1 MLFTS
6 VLLVLIVAFLL
17 LINNWSLNKGII
29 YFVLALLILGMRQLT
44 FLLGMTTGY
53 DYWLTVLLIHFDPLI
68 ALIAVFCLY
77 YFKSLI
83 KGKLVFD
90 RYFFLCAMPAMVVLV
105 NIFPYYSVPFASKLA
120 YYTNEQRHIPYS
132 EPTNFLFVLFPFHV
146 QRTLVFLTNA
156 FFFFLAFRYLYQSKK
171 RGSTFLKKRVLQLI
185 NQLSIVIPIIIF
197 PMFGLVFY
205 ATSQSYQEQGL
216 VFRNEAFAA
225 DGYFFLILLL
235 LPISFLFMPTFLY
248 GDLPN
253 KPFVIRLLSF
263 YKRFTQANPNF
274 QETAFEKSDD
284 LERIVNYIEKEKP
297 YVNTAFSLHDI
308 SRSLNIPHI
317 RVTTCFSKQLKV
329 SFPTYRN
336 KLRVEYATEL
346 FRSGAHLNTSIEGI
360 AAMSGFKSKSIFYTA
375 FKAEYGM
382 NPLEWIKEN
391 L

>member
-6 VLLVLIVAFLL
+6 VVLVLIVSFLL
-17 LINNWSLNKGII
+17 LINNWSINKGII
-29 YFVLALLILGMRQLT
+29 FFVLAILIVGMRQLT
-44 FLLGMTTGY
+44 FLLAMTTGY
-53 DYWLTVLLIHFDPLI
+53 DYWLAVLLIHFDPLI
-68 ALIAVFCLY
+68 ALLATFCLY

-90 RYFFLCAMPAMVVLV
+90 RYFYLCAIPALVILV

-120 YYTNEQRHIPYS
+120 YYTNEQRHIPYT
-132 EPTNFLFVLFPFHV
+132 EPANFSFVLFPFHV
-146 QRTLVFLTNA
+146 QRTFVFITNTII
-156 FFFFLAFRYLYQSKK
+156 FFLAFRYLYQAKK
-171 RGSTFLKKRVLQLI
+171 RGATFLKKRVLQLI
-185 NQLSIVIPIIIF
+185 NQLFVVIPIIVF
-197 PMFGLVFY
+197 PIYALVFY
-205 ATSQSYQEQGL
+205 ATSQSYNDEGII
-216 VFRNEAFAA
+216 FRNKSYAA
-225 DGYFFLILLL
+225 DGYFFLILLI

-248 GDLPN
+248 GDLLN

-263 YKRFTQANPNF
+263 YKRFTQAHPGF
-274 QETAFEKSDD
+274 QETAFEKSED

-336 KLRVEYATEL
+336 KLRVEHATEL

-375 FKAEYGM
+375 FKAVYGV
-382 NPLEWIKEN
+382 NPMEWIKVN

>member
-6 VLLVLIVAFLL
+6 VVLVLIVSFLL
-17 LINNWSLNKGII
+17 LLNNWSINKGII
-29 YFVLALLILGMRQLT
+29 FFVLAILIVGMRQLT
-44 FLLGMTTGY
+44 FLLAMTTGY
-53 DYWLTVLLIHFDPLI
+53 DYWLAILLIHFDPFI
-68 ALIAVFCLY
+68 ALLATFCLY

-83 KGKLVFD
+83 NGKLVID
-90 RYFFLCAMPAMVVLV
+90 RYFFLCAIPALVVLV
-105 NIFPYYSVPFASKLA
+105 NIFPYYSVPFANKLA
-120 YYTNEQRHIPYS
+120 YYTNEQRHIPYT
-132 EPTNFLFVLFPFHV
+132 EPANFSFVLFPFHV
-146 QRTLVFLTNA
+146 QRTFLFVTNSII
-156 FFFFLAFRYLYQSKK
+156 FFLAFRYLYQAKK

-185 NQLSIVIPIIIF
+185 NQLFIVIPIIVFPIF
-197 PMFGLVFY
+197 ALVIY
-205 ATSQSYQEQGL
+205 ATSQSYHAEGV
-216 VFRNEAFAA
+216 VFRNESYAA
-225 DGYFFLILLL
+225 DGYFFLILLI

-253 KPFVIRLLSF
+253 KPFVIRLLSI
-263 YKRFTQANPNF
+263 YKRFTQANPGF
-274 QETAFEKSDD
+274 QETSFEKSDD

-297 YVNTAFSLHDI
+297 YVNTSFSLHDI

-375 FKAEYGM
+375 FKAVYGV
-382 NPLEWIKEN
+382 NPMEWIKEN

>member
-6 VLLVLIVAFLL
+6 VVLVLIVSFLL
-17 LINNWSLNKGII
+17 VINNWSINKGII
-29 YFVLALLILGMRQLT
+29 FFVLAILIVGMRQLT
-44 FLLGMTTGY
+44 FLLAMTTGY
-53 DYWLTVLLIHFDPLI
+53 DYWLAVLLIHFDPLI
-68 ALIAVFCLY
+68 ALLATFCLY

-83 KGKLVFD
+83 KGKLVID
-90 RYFFLCAMPAMVVLV
+90 RYFFLCAIPALVVLI
-105 NIFPYYSVPFASKLA
+105 NIFPYYSVPFANKLA
-120 YYTNEQRHIPYS
+120 YYTNEQRHIPYT
-132 EPTNFLFVLFPFHV
+132 EPANFSFVLFPFHV
-146 QRTLVFLTNA
+146 QRTFLFVTNSMI
-156 FFFFLAFRYLYQSKK
+156 FFLAFRYLYQAKK

-185 NQLSIVIPIIIF
+185 NQLFIVIPIIVFPIF
-197 PMFGLVFY
+197 ALVIY
-205 ATSQSYQEQGL
+205 ATSQSYHAEGV
-216 VFRNEAFAA
+216 VFRNESYAA
-225 DGYFFLILLL
+225 DGYFFLILLI

-263 YKRFTQANPNF
+263 YKRFTQANPGF
-274 QETAFEKSDD
+274 QETAFEKSED
-284 LERIVNYIEKEKP
+284 LERIVNYIEREKP
-297 YVNTAFSLHDI
+297 YVNSAFSLHDI

-375 FKAEYGM
+375 FKAEYGV
-382 NPLEWIKEN
+382 NPMEWIKEN

>member
-1 MLFTS
+1 
-6 VLLVLIVAFLL
+6 
-17 LINNWSLNKGII
+17 
-29 YFVLALLILGMRQLT
+29 MRQLT
-44 FLLGMTTGY
+44 FLLAMTTGY
-53 DYWLTVLLIHFDPLI
+53 DYWLAVLLIHFDPLI
-68 ALIAVFCLY
+68 ALLATFCLY

-90 RYFFLCAMPAMVVLV
+90 RYFLLCAIPALAVLV
-105 NIFPYYSVPFASKLA
+105 NIFPYYSVPFANKLA
-120 YYTNEQRHIPYS
+120 YYTNEQRHIPYT
-132 EPTNFLFVLFPFHV
+132 EPANFSFVLFPFHV
-146 QRTLVFLTNA
+146 QRTFVFITNTII
-156 FFFFLAFRYLYQSKK
+156 FFLAFRYLYQAKK

-185 NQLSIVIPIIIF
+185 NQLFIVIPIIVF
-197 PMFGLVFY
+197 PIYALVFY
-205 ATSQSYQEQGL
+205 ATSQSYNDEGII
-216 VFRNEAFAA
+216 FRNKSYAA
-225 DGYFFLILLL
+225 DGYFFLILLI

-263 YKRFTQANPNF
+263 YKRFTQANPGF
-274 QETAFEKSDD
+274 QETAFEKSED
-284 LERIVNYIEKEKP
+284 LERIVNYIEREKP
-297 YVNTAFSLHDI
+297 YVNSAFSLHDI

-375 FKAEYGM
+375 FKAEYGV
-382 NPLEWIKEN
+382 NPMEWIKEN

>member
-6 VLLVLIVAFLL
+6 VVLVLIVSFLL
-17 LINNWSLNKGII
+17 LINNWSINKGII
-29 YFVLALLILGMRQLT
+29 FFVLAILIVGMRQLT
-44 FLLGMTTGY
+44 FLLAMTTGY
-53 DYWLTVLLIHFDPLI
+53 DYWLAVLLIHFDPLI
-68 ALIAVFCLY
+68 ALVATFCLY

-90 RYFFLCAMPAMVVLV
+90 RYFFLCAIPAIVVLV
-105 NIFPYYSVPFASKLA
+105 NILPYYSVPFASKLA

-132 EPTNFLFVLFPFHV
+132 EPTSFSFVLFPFHV
-146 QRTLVFLTNA
+146 QRTFVFLTNSII
-156 FFFFLAFRYLYQSKK
+156 FFIAFRYLYQVKK

-185 NQLSIVIPIIIF
+185 NQLFIVIPIIVFPIF
-197 PMFGLVFY
+197 ALVIY
-205 ATSQSYQEQGL
+205 ATSQSYHAEGV
-216 VFRNEAFAA
+216 VFRNESYAA
-225 DGYFFLILLL
+225 DGYFFLILLI

-263 YKRFTQANPNF
+263 YRSLSHSNSGF
-274 QETAFEKSDD
+274 QETSFEKSDD

-329 SFPTYRN
+329 SFPSYRN
-336 KLRVEYATEL
+336 KLRVEHATEL

-375 FKAEYGM
+375 FKAEYGV
-382 NPLEWIKEN
+382 NPMEWIKEN

>member
-6 VLLVLIVAFLL
+6 VVLVLIVSFLL
-17 LINNWSLNKGII
+17 LINNWSINKGII
-29 YFVLALLILGMRQLT
+29 FFVLAILIVGMRQLT
-44 FLLGMTTGY
+44 FLLAMTTGY
-53 DYWLTVLLIHFDPLI
+53 DYWLAVLLIHFDPLI
-68 ALIAVFCLY
+68 ALLATFCLY

-90 RYFFLCAMPAMVVLV
+90 RYFYLCAIPALVVLV

-132 EPTNFLFVLFPFHV
+132 EPTNFSFVLFPFHV
-146 QRTLVFLTNA
+146 QRTFVFVMNSIII
-156 FFFFLAFRYLYQSKK
+156 FIAFRYLYQAKK
-171 RGSTFLKKRVLQLI
+171 RGSVFLKKKVLQLI
-185 NQLSIVIPIIIF
+185 NQLFIVIPIIVFPIF
-197 PMFGLVFY
+197 LLVIY
-205 ATSQSYQEQGL
+205 ATSQSYNAEGI

-225 DGYFFLILLL
+225 DGYFFLILLI
-235 LPISFLFMPTFLY
+235 LPLSFLFMPTFLY

-253 KPFVIRLLSF
+253 KKFVIRLLSY
-263 YKRFTQANPNF
+263 YKRFTQTNPGF

-336 KLRVEYATEL
+336 KLRVEHATEL

-375 FKAEYGM
+375 FKAVYGK
-382 NPLEWIKEN
+382 NPMEWMKEN

>member
-6 VLLVLIVAFLL
+6 VVLVLIVSFLL
-17 LINNWSLNKGII
+17 VINNWSINKGII
-29 YFVLALLILGMRQLT
+29 FFVLAILIVGMRQLT
-44 FLLGMTTGY
+44 FLLAMTTGY
-53 DYWLTVLLIHFDPLI
+53 DYWLAVLLIHFDPLI
-68 ALIAVFCLY
+68 ALLATFCLY

-83 KGKLVFD
+83 KGKLVID
-90 RYFFLCAMPAMVVLV
+90 RYFFLCAIPALVVLI
-105 NIFPYYSVPFASKLA
+105 NIFPYYSVPFANKLA
-120 YYTNEQRHIPYS
+120 YYTNEQRHIPYT
-132 EPTNFLFVLFPFHV
+132 EPANFSFVLFPFHV
-146 QRTLVFLTNA
+146 QRTFLFVTNSII
-156 FFFFLAFRYLYQSKK
+156 FFLAFRYLYQAKK

-185 NQLSIVIPIIIF
+185 NQLFIVIPIIVFPIF
-197 PMFGLVFY
+197 ALVIY
-205 ATSQSYQEQGL
+205 ATSQSYHAEGV
-216 VFRNEAFAA
+216 VFRNESYAA
-225 DGYFFLILLL
+225 DGYFFLILLI

-263 YKRFTQANPNF
+263 YKRFTQANPGF
-274 QETAFEKSDD
+274 QETAFEKSED
-284 LERIVNYIEKEKP
+284 LERIVNYIEREKP
-297 YVNTAFSLHDI
+297 YVNSAFSLHDI

-375 FKAEYGM
+375 FKAEYGV
-382 NPLEWIKEN
+382 NPMEWIKEN